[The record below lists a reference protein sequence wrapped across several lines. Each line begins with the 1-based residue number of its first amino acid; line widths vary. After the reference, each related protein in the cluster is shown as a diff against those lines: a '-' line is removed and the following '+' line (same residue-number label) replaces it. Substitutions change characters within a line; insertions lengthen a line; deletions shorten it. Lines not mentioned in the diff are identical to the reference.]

1 MKRETFTPEG
11 ISGAIKEKVLR
22 VFRLIGGLEKEDSN
36 VCTNTPTFI
45 QSPNEP
51 FNLTSNHLSE
61 AERRKA
67 EALMH
72 LQMFEHPK

>member
-11 ISGAIKEKVLR
+11 IPGSVKEKVLR
-22 VFRLIGGLEKEDSN
+22 VLRLIRGLEKEDSN
-36 VCTNTPTFI
+36 VCTNTPMFI
-45 QSPNEP
+45 QSPHEP
-51 FNLTSNHLSE
+51 FNVASNYLSE

>member
-1 MKRETFTPEG
+1 MKRDTFTPERIPG
-11 ISGAIKEKVLR
+11 SVKEKVLR
-22 VFRLIGGLEKEDSN
+22 VLRLISGSEKEDFN

-51 FNLTSNHLSE
+51 FNLTSSHLSE

>member
-1 MKRETFTPEG
+1 MKRETFTLDG
-11 ISGAIKEKVLR
+11 ISESVKEKVLA
-22 VFRLIGGLEKEDSN
+22 VFRLINGLEKENPN

-45 QSPNEP
+45 QNANEP
-51 FNLTSNHLSE
+51 FNPTVAYLAE
-61 AERRKA
+61 ADRRKA

>member
-1 MKRETFTPEG
+1 MKTETITPEG
-11 ISGAIKEKVLR
+11 IPGSVKEKVLR
-22 VFRLIGGLEKEDSN
+22 VLRLISGLEKEDSN

-72 LQMFEHPK
+72 LQIFEHPK

>member
-1 MKRETFTPEG
+1 MKREAFTLDG
-11 ISGAIKEKVLR
+11 ISESVKEKVLR
-22 VFRLIGGLEKEDSN
+22 VLRLISGSEKEDSN